1 MSMSNVS
8 EEEMESAHSPGVIE
22 ILRKGVS
29 IATNVPLLFG
39 LYVIAAI
46 ATVSSASLSGF
57 VSIIVTAIGTLVA
70 YKGMGKNID
79 TEGSRVILIV
89 YTFLASLIA
98 GIIGGFA
105 TLLLVIPGIYV
116 TLRFQFTT
124 AAVMLEERGPISSLQ
139 QSWAIS
145 SGNVWTIFGVAAVFF
160 GISLVFWGGSILA
173 TGGIP
178 TGTTAELVQG
188 LSNQIVYGSAV
199 QSALLGPVQLC
210 CTVYMYEAFRAK

>member
-1 MSMSNVS
+1 MGMSNVS
-8 EEEMESAHSPGVIE
+8 EEEMESARSPGVVE
-22 ILRKGVS
+22 VLREGVS
-29 IATNVPLLFG
+29 IATNVPILFG
-39 LYVIAAI
+39 LYVITAI
-46 ATVSSASLSGF
+46 AVVISVNLSSF

-79 TEGSRVILIV
+79 TEGSRLVLIV
-89 YTFLASLIA
+89 YTFFAGLIA
-98 GIIGGFA
+98 GILGGLA

-124 AAVMLEERGPISSLQ
+124 AAVMLEERGPISGLQ

-145 SGNVWTIFGVAAVFF
+145 SGNVWTIFGVAVVFF
-160 GISLVFWGGSILA
+160 VISLVFWGGSILA

-178 TGTTAELVQG
+178 TGTTTEVIQG

-199 QSALLGPVQLC
+199 QSVLLGPVQLC